1 LTHIFIRFSFDK
13 FLKSILELKGVDMNL
28 PRGKLESTEEW
39 EHAQPLDYLSK
50 VNSDFSGVIRFFER
64 GTAWNISFL
73 LFENGTLIGYYS
85 VKGDSLLDDMLYQ
98 EIERFEVEKRSFT
111 ETEMKIAKDI
121 NVEYLLQEPIRL
133 SEMVTEVSK
142 LEPKSTGFFP
152 DESFVAEIKRAKKFR
167 EDFLHRRTEI
177 SANQQ

>member
-1 LTHIFIRFSFDK
+1 
-13 FLKSILELKGVDMNL
+13 MNL

-50 VNSDFSGVIRFFER
+50 VNSEFSGVIRFFER

-73 LFENGTLIGYYS
+73 LFENGILIGYYS
-85 VKGDSLLDDMLYQ
+85 IKGDSSLDNMLYQ
-98 EIERFEVEKRSFT
+98 EIERFEVEQRSFT

-121 NVEYLLQEPIRL
+121 NGEYLLLEPVKL
-133 SEMVTEVSK
+133 SEMMTEARNA
-142 LEPKSTGFFP
+142 EAKSSGFFP

-167 EDFLHRRTEI
+167 EDFFNRRTEI
-177 SANQQ
+177 SAKQQ